1 MAKIQRSEIP
11 SNKELN
17 SYSSHELVTFLRSR
31 GAGKN
36 VQNWKLRDLLKMAK
50 LYITRSEVRSD
61 LVKAMA
67 KLHVSGSEVRNDGR
81 LPQLQPKVN
90 GTPHA
95 SLILEKPK
103 LSYPSMIVEALNQA
117 ENKMMPLEDIYTYI
131 SRRYPYHKMGEKSW
145 QNSVRH
151 VLRFSPCFYRV
162 PNPINSTGRG
172 RFWTTKISQNAED
185 KH

>member
-1 MAKIQRSEIP
+1 
-11 SNKELN
+11 
-17 SYSSHELVTFLRSR
+17 
-31 GAGKN
+31 
-36 VQNWKLRDLLKMAK
+36 MAK

-67 KLHVSGSEVRNDGR
+67 KLHVSGSEVRNDR
-81 LPQLQPKVN
+81 MLPQLQPKVN

-131 SRRYPYHKMGEKSW
+131 SQRYPYHRMGEKSW

-151 VLRFSPCFYRV
+151 VLRFSPSFYQV

-172 RFWTTKISQNAED
+172 RFWTTNISQNAED

>member
-36 VQNWKLRDLLKMAK
+36 VHNWKLRDLLKMAK

-67 KLHVSGSEVRNDGR
+67 KLHVS
-81 LPQLQPKVN
+81 
-90 GTPHA
+90 
-95 SLILEKPK
+95 
-103 LSYPSMIVEALNQA
+103 
-117 ENKMMPLEDIYTYI
+117 
-131 SRRYPYHKMGEKSW
+131 
-145 QNSVRH
+145 
-151 VLRFSPCFYRV
+151 
-162 PNPINSTGRG
+162 
-172 RFWTTKISQNAED
+172 
-185 KH
+185 